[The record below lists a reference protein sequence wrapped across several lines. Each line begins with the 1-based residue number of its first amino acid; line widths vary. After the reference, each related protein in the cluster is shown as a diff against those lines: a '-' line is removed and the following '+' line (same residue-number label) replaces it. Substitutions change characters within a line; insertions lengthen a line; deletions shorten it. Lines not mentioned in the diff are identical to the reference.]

1 MTPAVLKYSF
11 RNITNES
18 IIRTWVSPKHCF
30 LFLFY
35 FFNFIESELAEEC
48 QGSATAQGKMEL
60 FAGPHLPR
68 SGRRRFHANSCNSSP
83 LPINARGSGRGMRSG
98 EGEAPE
104 AHTLL
109 ASPSSPFSLLPSRA
123 QLIWASS
130 WREVDGTEHQEEGVL
145 IPRRKGPSAP

>member
-48 QGSATAQGKMEL
+48 QGSATAQGRMEL
-60 FAGPHLPR
+60 LAGPHLPR
-68 SGRRRFHANSCNSSP
+68 SGRRRFHANSCNSSQ
-83 LPINARGSGRGMRSG
+83 LPVNARGSGRGRRSG
-98 EGEAPE
+98 QGEAPE

-109 ASPSSPFSLLPSRA
+109 ASPSSLLFASQQSTADLSQQLEGGGWDRA
-123 QLIWASS
+123 P
-130 WREVDGTEHQEEGVL
+130 RGRGPHPKEEGT
-145 IPRRKGPSAP
+145 